1 MKENV
6 YHQSAKHSFA
16 ITDLWVLYQTLCGWI
31 QKEVEGRGGEGE
43 EEEEGRGG
51 DRGKNVL
58 FLTI

>member
-6 YHQSAKHSFA
+6 YRQSAKHSFA
-16 ITDLWVLYQTLCGWI
+16 ITDLWVLYQTLCRWI

-51 DRGKNVL
+51 DGVKMCC
-58 FLTI
+58 F